1 VYRIVDIISCRLFKY
16 FGSYRK
22 EIGILKEKRGR
33 KGRSLDY
40 NVNRALE
47 ENMVI
52 TVEPGLY
59 FNDVSIDFWTKN
71 PVYQRYFNIDKINQ
85 YRVIGG
91 VRIEDTILITKDG
104 HENFTIAPKEVDDIE
119 ALMKHA

>member
-1 VYRIVDIISCRLFKY
+1 M
-16 FGSYRK
+16 
-22 EIGILKEKRGR
+22 RGR

-40 NVNRALE
+40 NFNRVLE
-47 ENMVI
+47 ENMVV

-59 FNDVSIDFWTKN
+59 FNDVSIDMWTKN
-71 PVYQRYFNIDKINQ
+71 PVYQHYFDMDKVNQ

-91 VRIEDTILITKDG
+91 VRIEDTILITADG
-104 HENFTIAPKEVDDIE
+104 HENFTIVPKEVEDIE